1 MVEHL
6 PDNTNKLECNGGKH
20 LCRILIFKEIQ
31 LSCKISKLKNHVV
44 KTLFNLL
51 LEFVF
56 TVNQCHLT

>member
-1 MVEHL
+1 MEESIC
-6 PDNTNKLECNGGKH
+6 K
-20 LCRILIFKEIQ
+20 ILIFKEIQ
-31 LSCKISKLKNHVV
+31 LSCKFSKLKNHVV